1 MPRSQRLIELGNN
14 AFDHPYN
21 GALVALY
28 QESNTLQFF
37 LEIVRLLR
45 EENLIV
51 HEIGRK
57 HYDRLM
63 AARAIL
69 DSDLIAPPKTLDL
82 ARQVG
87 SNIRA
92 RRLEMARVL
101 ITEHKLGSA
110 QAGYRVGFASPA
122 AFTAAYRRF
131 FGRPPSAER

>member
-1 MPRSQRLIELGNN
+1 
-14 AFDHPYN
+14 
-21 GALVALY
+21 
-28 QESNTLQFF
+28 
-37 LEIVRLLR
+37 
-45 EENLIV
+45 
-51 HEIGRK
+51 
-57 HYDRLM
+57 M

-82 ARQVG
+82 AKQVG
-87 SNIRA
+87 GNISALQLNFKRVFGTTIFGYIRT
-92 RRLEMARVL
+92 RRLAMARVL